1 MIAHL
6 KSLLRKF
13 DEKNTETDSID
24 FKTGLA
30 ALLVEVMRA
39 DGHTDKQEL
48 DSIEQT
54 LITYCDL
61 DITATSQLF
70 DKAKQLVEQAIDLY
84 SFVNVVNANTS
95 DVERIEIIEFL
106 WQVAYADGSLDGQ
119 EDHIIRKI
127 SGLMYVTHAD
137 FIQAKINVQE
147 SRKQ

>member
-39 DGHTDKQEL
+39 DGHTDQQEL

-61 DITATSQLF
+61 DIPATSQL
-70 DKAKQLVEQAIDLY
+70 
-84 SFVNVVNANTS
+84 
-95 DVERIEIIEFL
+95 
-106 WQVAYADGSLDGQ
+106 
-119 EDHIIRKI
+119 
-127 SGLMYVTHAD
+127 
-137 FIQAKINVQE
+137 
-147 SRKQ
+147 